1 MGILSDELGVERVIY
16 SEETIKKRITEL
28 GEQIAK
34 DYAGQELIVIGLIR
48 GAMYFLADLTRAIDL
63 PIKVDMIGFTNIPDT
78 TSKTGVVRI
87 IKDIELDIA
96 GKNVLVVEDII
107 RTGLTT
113 AYIIQN
119 LEMKRPKEIRLCS
132 MLVNPDRLLIPNSYV
147 TLLADLQNPPSY
159 PSVPQS
165 AIVDMP
171 GGGVGVWVVKDDGTV
186 ERRAVKT
193 RDAYLGWCPML
204 EGLKEGE
211 RVVISGVAKLQP
223 GMKVVEV
230 SPTPNEDITP
240 GFKPTVE
247 D

>member
-1 MGILSDELGVERVIY
+1 MGTLSDALGVEHVVY
-16 SEETIKKRITEL
+16 SEETIKKRIEEL
-28 GEQIAK
+28 GAQITK

-132 MLVNPDRLLIPNSYV
+132 MLVNPDRLLMIIPVHYCGFEISD
-147 TLLADLQNPPSY
+147 LWLAGY
-159 PSVPQS
+159 
-165 AIVDMP
+165 
-171 GGGVGVWVVKDDGTV
+171 
-186 ERRAVKT
+186 
-193 RDAYLGWCPML
+193 
-204 EGLKEGE
+204 GLDSEEIGRNLPYIAQIKKRKE
-211 RVVISGVAKLQP
+211 
-223 GMKVVEV
+223 
-230 SPTPNEDITP
+230 
-240 GFKPTVE
+240 
-247 D
+247 

>member
-1 MGILSDELGVERVIY
+1 MGNLSDALGVERVIY
-16 SEETIKKRITEL
+16 SEETIKNRIAEL
-28 GEQIAK
+28 GAQIAK
-34 DYAGQELIVIGLIR
+34 DYEGQELIVR

-132 MLVNPDRLLIPNSYV
+132 MLVNPDRLLMTIPVHYCGFEINDQW
-147 TLLADLQNPPSY
+147 LAGY
-159 PSVPQS
+159 
-165 AIVDMP
+165 
-171 GGGVGVWVVKDDGTV
+171 
-186 ERRAVKT
+186 
-193 RDAYLGWCPML
+193 
-204 EGLKEGE
+204 GLDREEIGRNLPYIAQIKKRKE
-211 RVVISGVAKLQP
+211 Q
-223 GMKVVEV
+223 
-230 SPTPNEDITP
+230 
-240 GFKPTVE
+240 
-247 D
+247 

>member
-132 MLVNPDRLLIPNSYV
+132 MLVNPDRLLMTIPVHYCGFEINDNWLAGYGLDREEIGRNLPYIAQIRKKNKRDPHFSSTIINSPPRV
-147 TLLADLQNPPSY
+147 TNS
-159 PSVPQS
+159 
-165 AIVDMP
+165 
-171 GGGVGVWVVKDDGTV
+171 
-186 ERRAVKT
+186 
-193 RDAYLGWCPML
+193 
-204 EGLKEGE
+204 
-211 RVVISGVAKLQP
+211 
-223 GMKVVEV
+223 
-230 SPTPNEDITP
+230 
-240 GFKPTVE
+240 
-247 D
+247 

>member
-1 MGILSDELGVERVIY
+1 MGILSDELGVERIIY
-16 SEETIKKRITEL
+16 SEETIKKRIIEL
-28 GEQIAK
+28 GQQIAK

-119 LEMKRPKEIRLCS
+119 LETKRPKEIRLCS
-132 MLVNPDRLLIPNSYV
+132 MLVNPDRLLMTIPVHYCGFEINDQW
-147 TLLADLQNPPSY
+147 LAGY
-159 PSVPQS
+159 
-165 AIVDMP
+165 
-171 GGGVGVWVVKDDGTV
+171 
-186 ERRAVKT
+186 
-193 RDAYLGWCPML
+193 
-204 EGLKEGE
+204 GLDREEIGRNLPYIAQIKKK
-211 RVVISGVAKLQP
+211 S
-223 GMKVVEV
+223 
-230 SPTPNEDITP
+230 N
-240 GFKPTVE
+240 
-247 D
+247 

>member
-16 SEETIKKRITEL
+16 SEDTIKKRITEL

-87 IKDIELDIA
+87 IKDLEEPLK
-96 GKNVLVVEDII
+96 GKDII

-119 LEMKRPKEIRLCS
+119 LETKRPKEIRLCS
-132 MLVNPDRLLIPNSYV
+132 MLVNPDRLLMTIPVHYCGFEINDNW
-147 TLLADLQNPPSY
+147 LAGY
-159 PSVPQS
+159 
-165 AIVDMP
+165 
-171 GGGVGVWVVKDDGTV
+171 
-186 ERRAVKT
+186 
-193 RDAYLGWCPML
+193 
-204 EGLKEGE
+204 GLDREEIGRNLPYIAQIKK
-211 RVVISGVAKLQP
+211 R
-223 GMKVVEV
+223 
-230 SPTPNEDITP
+230 
-240 GFKPTVE
+240 
-247 D
+247 